1 MLKILLEYIEKE
13 KLFYPDERI
22 LLAVSGGL
30 DSSVMAELFHQAGF
44 SFGMAHCNFQLRG
57 EESSRDEKFVRDLAV
72 KYRVPL
78 HVRLFETASY
88 ARKNKLSIQMAAR
101 KLRYDWFEELLD
113 KEGYAYLATAHHL
126 DDQIETFLIN
136 LARGTGIAGL
146 HGILPKQGRIIRP
159 MLFASRQDLLNLARE
174 TNLQFVEDS
183 SNLSLKY
190 TRNRIRHKIIP
201 QFEKINP
208 SFREEMAVTIQKLK
222 EAETVY
228 RSIINKEKERLLIP
242 YDQGYKLSVSE
253 LKKLVPGRTW
263 LYELLS
269 DFGFSSSVV
278 EDVIASL
285 DDQPGKVFHSPTHR
299 LVKDREFLLIT
310 LHPVTVPMNSF
321 EAYPEM
327 ASGFPIK
334 LSFNL
339 RKRKPFKMPSD
350 ETIAMID
357 YDKLHLPISIRKW
370 KTGDYFYPLGM
381 SNRKKISDFFVD
393 QKFSILQKEST
404 WLLCS
409 GNDIVWIIGERLD
422 DRFKINS
429 ETKTVLQVRLFL

>member
-1 MLKILLEYIEKE
+1 MIELFLKYISQEN
-13 KLFYPDERI
+13 LFQSDERI

-44 SFGMAHCNFQLRG
+44 SIGIAHCNFQLRG
-57 EESSRDEKFVRDLAV
+57 EESSRDEQFVRHLAA
-72 KYRVPL
+72 KYKVPL
-78 HVRLFETASY
+78 YISLFNTASY
-88 ARKNKLSIQMAAR
+88 ARKNMLSIQMAAR
-101 KLRYDWFEELLD
+101 KLRYDWFEEILD
-113 KEGYAYLATAHHL
+113 KEGYAYLATAHQL

-146 HGILPKQGRIIRP
+146 HGILPKQGRVIRP
-159 MLFASRQDLLNLARE
+159 MLFASRQ
-174 TNLQFVEDS
+174 NLQDFAGKRHLSYVEDS
-183 SNLSLKY
+183 SNASLKY
-190 TRNRIRHKIIP
+190 TRNKIRHKIIP

-208 SFREEMAVTIQKLK
+208 SFREEMAVTIQKLR
-222 EAETVY
+222 EAESIY
-228 RSIINKEKERLLIP
+228 HSIINKEKERLLISN
-242 YDQGYKLSVSE
+242 DQGYKLSVPE

-269 DFGFSSSVV
+269 DFGFTSSVV
-278 EDVIASL
+278 ENIIASL

-310 LHPVTVPMNSF
+310 LHPETVPMNSF

-327 ASGFPIK
+327 APGLPIK
-334 LSFNL
+334 LSFRL
-339 RKRKPFKMPSD
+339 LKRKAFIMPSD

-357 YDKLHLPISIRKW
+357 YDKLHLPLSIRKW

-381 SNRKKISDFFVD
+381 SNRKKISDFFID
-393 QKFSILQKEST
+393 QKFSIPQKEDT

-409 GNDIVWIIGERLD
+409 GDDIVWVIGERLD
-422 DRFKINS
+422 DRFKITS